1 MVNSLLTGLNDKQ
14 KEAVITTEGYVRV
27 IASAGSGKTK
37 ALTIRYAYLV
47 ECLGISPSNIL
58 CVTFTNKAAQELRKR
73 IRSLVSPGN
82 TNDFISTYHGF
93 CIKVLREE
101 INKLSYPK
109 SFIVMDTED
118 QKSIL
123 SEIYDEMNIT
133 YRDVSFKDII
143 GYISFTKGLTDRPNY
158 IKKYIESFEYIE
170 IDAEYSLNERIF
182 INYVKKQK
190 KNYAL
195 DFDDLIHFTFH
206 IFVEFPEILHKWQT
220 RLSYIMVDETQDNS
234 RVQWDLV
241 EMISNKY
248 KNLCV
253 VGDPDQSIYGW
264 RGASPEELVNF
275 DKRFRPCTT
284 IIMDENYRS
293 TPDVLNVANCIIK
306 NNKERIEKDMFTK
319 KTNGQKVTHFHGKTE
334 FEEGLWVAQ
343 TIIKHQAYDAALKDF
358 AILYR
363 ANHVSRY
370 IEQALIKNGIP
381 YVIFGGIR
389 FFERKEIKDAISYL
403 RLINS
408 DDDFSFLRVINS
420 PKRKLGKVF
429 LNRLKEKSEQNN
441 LSLYETLKNN
451 INSNEFNKEGA
462 KFFIKLIE
470 ECRKNKD
477 GLSISDLMQYVFD
490 ESGLEKELRLD
501 GEQERLEN
509 ITELMSSIILYEKEN
524 INEEISNLD
533 GYLQDIALYTN
544 LDYKEDTE
552 FVKLMTIHQSKG
564 LEFKYVFVCGMSEG
578 IMPSYRALRE
588 RKIKALEEERRLAYV
603 AITRAEEELFLT
615 ESEGFNYELNQ
626 FKYPSRFIFEVKD
639 DYFVVDGIL
648 SEELKTESLQSIRNL
663 DTDLFSNDDGKYF
676 HSIIL
681 QVNEKVKHP
690 VFGVGNI
697 INVDNKEVS
706 YWIKFENFELPKP
719 VSFRFLGLV
728 RMNQ

>member
-14 KEAVITTEGYVRV
+14 KEAVITTEGYVRI

-73 IRSLVSPGN
+73 IRSLVNPGN
-82 TNDFISTYHGF
+82 TNDFICTYHGF

-101 INKLSYPK
+101 INKLNYPT
-109 SFIVMDTED
+109 SFVVMDTED
-118 QKSIL
+118 QKIL
-123 SEIYDEMNIT
+123 LREIYEEMGISYKNAPF
-133 YRDVSFKDII
+133 RKMLS
-143 GYISFTKGLTDRPNY
+143 YISTKKADLAKANY
-158 IKKYIESFEYIE
+158 IRNYIEPFDTIQ
-170 IDAEYSLNERIF
+170 IDPKLPILDNVFIF
-182 INYVKKQK
+182 YVKKQK
-190 KNYAL
+190 KNFAL
-195 DFDDLIHFTFH
+195 DFDDLIYFTFH
-206 IFVEFPEILHKWQT
+206 IFNNYSDVLSKWQSHM
-220 RLSYIMVDETQDNS
+220 SYILIDEAQDNS
-234 RVQWDLV
+234 RTQWDLV

-264 RGASPEELVNF
+264 RNAFPEQLVNF
-275 DKRFRPCTT
+275 DKRFSPCTT
-284 IIMDENYRS
+284 VIMDENYRS

-306 NNKERIEKDMFTK
+306 NNKERIDKDMFTR
-319 KTNGQKVTHFHGKTE
+319 KTNGTKVTHFHGGNE
-334 FEEGLWVAQ
+334 YLEGVWVAQ
-343 TIIKHQAYDAALKDF
+343 TILKHQKQGAALKDF

-370 IEQALIKNGIP
+370 IEQALIQNGIP
-381 YVIFGGIR
+381 YVIYGGIR
-389 FFERKEIKDAISYL
+389 FFERKEIKDALSYL

-429 LNRLKEKSEQNN
+429 LNRLKEKSEQKN

-451 INSNEFNKEGA
+451 ICSNEFNKEGA

-470 ECRKNKD
+470 ECRKNKE
-477 GLSISDLMQYVFD
+477 GLSISDLMQYVFG

-524 INEEISNLD
+524 INEEVSGLD
-533 GYLQDIALYTN
+533 GYLQEIALYTN

-552 FVKLMTIHQSKG
+552 FVKLMTIHQAKG
-564 LEFKYVFVCGMSEG
+564 LEFKFVFVCGMSEG
-578 IMPSYRALRE
+578 IIPSYRAIRE

-615 ESEGFNYELNQ
+615 ESEGFNFELNQ
-626 FKYPSRFIFEVKD
+626 NKYPSRFIFEIKEELL
-639 DYFVVDGIL
+639 VVDGLL
-648 SEELKTESLQSIRNL
+648 SDELKSQTKYAIQCFDSILLDPSQQIQLQEKDKVNHPIFGR
-663 DTDLFSNDDGKYF
+663 GE
-676 HSIIL
+676 IL
-681 QVNEKVKHP
+681 
-690 VFGVGNI
+690 
-697 INVDNKEVS
+697 EVRS
-706 YWIKFENFELPKP
+706 WVQTYWIKFENLEYPRP
-719 VSFRFLGLV
+719 VNFSFSGLV
-728 RMNQ
+728 RVEK